1 MKRDLLTSVLALI
14 LLASAMAAAAMCY
27 KLLRLSQ
34 ENPALQETVVQV
46 NRRKATVNQFMVD
59 LNEYGLR
66 NPALNP
72 LLDQMKFRLRAVTN
86 TIPAQTR

>member
-14 LLASAMAAAAMCY
+14 LLASALAAAAMCY
-27 KLLRLSQ
+27 KFLRMSQ
-34 ENPALQETVVQV
+34 EFHTLQEQAMQA
-46 NRRKATVNQFMVD
+46 NRHRAAMNQFLVD

-72 LLDQMKFRLRAVTN
+72 LLDQMNFRLHAVTN
-86 TIPAQTR
+86 TIPIQTR

>member
-14 LLASAMAAAAMCY
+14 LLASAMAAAAMYY

-34 ENPALQETVVQV
+34 QSRALQETVVH
-46 NRRKATVNQFMVD
+46 VNQHKAAMNQFLVD

-86 TIPAQTR
+86 AIPIQKQ

>member
-34 ENPALQETVVQV
+34 EFRINQEKVV
-46 NRRKATVNQFMVD
+46 RVNQQKAAMNQFLVD

-86 TIPAQTR
+86 TIPVQVQ